1 MNVFKQFIRKTFS
14 YMKDVYRTNPYS
26 TIATFVATLF
36 GTMWV
41 LEWTDVVR
49 DIDYYDSFMM
59 AGFVASVLWALACF
73 CYESFERGYSKA
85 VSGII
90 VSAAAAVSVLV
101 ALASV
106 YCELWEKPFR
116 FITDA
121 RGDTGVSLMTVAYGA
136 ILLLIALYNYCR
148 SSYEKNLAQVSIKA
162 FSKMFFVGIVAGVM
176 SWGVIILV
184 LIVSALLYDDASEY
198 IPAFLVII
206 TGIFWALNLIKALT
220 FRNEKE
226 NKFIEV
232 LVKYVMLIMSL
243 MAYVIIYLYI
253 IKILLTGE
261 YPSNSVYGILT
272 ALFISTM
279 LISYMCTSYEKK
291 GLLQKLAYYMPLIF
305 VPFIVL
311 QIYSIGSR
319 ILQYGLTPN
328 RYIGVAFIVLEIVY
342 ITYYSVQLFKKKSP
356 EMSKILLVVAAMAAV
371 VFLIPGVNCIS
382 LSRSV
387 CSRTV
392 RRYFETKNSASGSEY
407 SGKALSRLAGAY
419 EFLHDDDYGRVIFS
433 DILNSDEEN
442 EIRLLIKGSTD
453 VDNIRV
459 DNERTLW
466 CFMSTRSIDISD
478 YRQMIKCRLDG
489 DNSGGDDAYEL
500 RVYIDDYQI
509 DESNADEYLEG
520 RIEKTYRAK
529 NYIDSAVAVHKEFIN
544 NQIYETEMQN
554 ELDKMRIIKF
564 DEDSAFVVEHV
575 EIRYNQF
582 SGEVM
587 DVELE
592 GILLY

>member
-14 YMKDVYRTNPYS
+14 YMKDVYKTNPYS
-26 TIATFVATLF
+26 TIATFAATIF

-49 DIDYYDSFMM
+49 DIDYYDPIMM

-73 CYESFERGYSKA
+73 CYESFEKGYSKA

-90 VSAAAAVSVLV
+90 VLAAAVISVWM

-106 YCELWEKPFR
+106 YCELWEKSFR
-116 FITDA
+116 WITDA
-121 RGDTGVSLMTVAYGA
+121 RGDAGVSLMTVAYGG
-136 ILLLIALYNYCR
+136 ILLMIALYNYCKH
-148 SSYEKNLAQVSIKA
+148 SYEKNLAQVSLKA

-176 SWGVIILV
+176 SWGVLILII
-184 LIVSALLYDDASEY
+184 IVSALLYDDATEY

-226 NKFIEV
+226 NKFMEV

-253 IKILLTGE
+253 IKILFTGE

-272 ALFISTM
+272 ALFITTM

-305 VPFIVL
+305 APFTVL

-319 ILQYGLTPN
+319 ISQYGLTPN

-371 VFLIPGVNCIS
+371 VFLIPGVNFIS

-392 RRYFETKNSASGSEY
+392 RRYFETKNSTPGTEY
-407 SGKALSRLAGAY
+407 SKKELSRLGGAY
-419 EFLHDDDYGRVIFS
+419 EFLHDDNYGRVIFT
-433 DILNSDEEN
+433 DILSKDEEN
-442 EIRLLIKGSTD
+442 EIKLLVNGSRNENYD
-453 VDNIRV
+453 VPD
-459 DNERTLW
+459 DEQTLW
-466 CFMSTRSIDISD
+466 CFMATKSIDISD
-478 YRQMIKCRLDG
+478 YQNMIKCRLEG
-489 DNSGGDDAYEL
+489 DNFDGEDAYDL
-500 RVYIDDYQI
+500 HMFIDNRQVN
-509 DESNADEYLEG
+509 ESNADEYLEG
-520 RIEKTYRAK
+520 RLMKTYRAED
-529 NYIDSAVAVHKEFIN
+529 YIDSAIAVHQRFLDN
-544 NQIYETEMQN
+544 LIYEDDMQA
-554 ELDKMRIIKF
+554 ELDKMSIIKF
-564 DEDSAFVVEHV
+564 GEDSAFSVEHV
-575 EIRYNQF
+575 IIRYNQF
-582 SGEVM
+582 SGEVI